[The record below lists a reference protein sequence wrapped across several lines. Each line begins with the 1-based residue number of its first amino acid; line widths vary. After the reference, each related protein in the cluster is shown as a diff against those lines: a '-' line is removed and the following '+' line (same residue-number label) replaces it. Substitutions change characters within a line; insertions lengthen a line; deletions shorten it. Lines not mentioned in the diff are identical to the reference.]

1 MALDKNTKVQK
12 LFIDYPNLGEILRP
26 LSLEFVVNENIT
38 VEDVANEA
46 DLENDALVND
56 LKSLIE
62 DEAVTNYVN
71 HTPQDL
77 SKTVH
82 DRYIEDFKDELPVL
96 HEYIKKVSD
105 NILKDE
111 NVHQAYDQLK
121 EKVEEY
127 VNLLEDTVHPLI
139 EGRKPS
145 DVYDADLQE
154 LEVEIIDDLYKVK
167 RLTNDFNSDNT
178 NSEVS
183 FVYKR
188 LEYLEKQVTEMIALE
203 NLIRR
208 Q

>member
-12 LFIDYPNLGEILRP
+12 LFIDYPNIGEVLRP
-26 LSLEFVVNENIT
+26 LSLEFVVNEDVT
-38 VEDVANEA
+38 VEDIANNA
-46 DLENDALVND
+46 DLENDALVNN
-56 LKSLIE
+56 LKSFIK

-96 HEYIKKVSD
+96 HEYVKKVSD
-105 NILKDE
+105 KNLKDE
-111 NVHQAYDQLK
+111 NVHQAFDQLK

-139 EGRKPS
+139 EDRKPS
-145 DVYDADLQE
+145 DVYDADLQKK
-154 LEVEIIDDLYKVK
+154 EVEIIENLYKIK
-167 RLTNDFNSDNT
+167 RLTNEYNSDNT
-178 NSEVS
+178 SSEVS

>member
-12 LFIDYPNLGEILRP
+12 LFIDYPNIGEVLRP
-26 LSLEFVVNENIT
+26 LSLEFVVNEDVT
-38 VEDVANEA
+38 VEDIANNA
-46 DLENDALVND
+46 DLENDALVNN
-56 LKSLIE
+56 LKSFIE

-96 HEYIKKVSD
+96 HEYVKKVSD
-105 NILKDE
+105 KNLKDE
-111 NVHQAYDQLK
+111 NVHQAFDQLK

-139 EGRKPS
+139 EDRKPS
-145 DVYDADLQE
+145 DVYDADIQKK
-154 LEVEIIDDLYKVK
+154 EVEIIENLYKIK
-167 RLTNDFNSDNT
+167 RLTNEYNSDNT
-178 NSEVS
+178 SSEVS

>member
-12 LFIDYPNLGEILRP
+12 LFIDYPNIGEILRP
-26 LSLEFVVNENIT
+26 LSLEFVVNEDVT
-38 VEDVANEA
+38 VEDIANKA
-46 DLENDALVND
+46 NLENDALVND
-56 LKSLIE
+56 LQLFIE

-105 NILKDE
+105 KILKDE

-121 EKVEEY
+121 ENIEAY
-127 VNLLEDTVHPLI
+127 INLLEDTVHPLI
-139 EGRKPS
+139 EDSKPS
-145 DVYDADLQE
+145 DVYNAELQKK
-154 LEVEIIDDLYKVK
+154 EVEIIDDLYTVK
-167 RLTNDFNSDNT
+167 RLTNEYNSDNT

-188 LEYLEKQVTEMIALE
+188 LERLEKQVTEMIALE
-203 NLIRR
+203 HLIRR